1 MAGSSQDVRGT
12 QRRDPESE
20 KEKGRLSE
28 TQIVK
33 LRQKGSTEGWPGQG
47 EEGKAF
53 QGGGIACVKTQRQ
66 HNVFPRIF
74 SVPFALSLGTTQH
87 DLETIEEMN

>member
-20 KEKGRLSE
+20 KKKGVSE
-28 TQIVK
+28 TQTVK

-53 QGGGIACVKTQRQ
+53 QGRGTASAKTQKQ

-74 SVPFALSLGTTQH
+74 
-87 DLETIEEMN
+87 

>member
-1 MAGSSQDVRGT
+1 MAGSSWDVRGT
-12 QRRDPESE
+12 QRRDRVLR

-33 LRQKGSTEGWPGQG
+33 LRQKSTEGWPGQG

-53 QGGGIACVKTQRQ
+53 RGGGIACAKTENSIMYSQEYFRFPLPSLWAP
-66 HNVFPRIF
+66 HNMI
-74 SVPFALSLGTTQH
+74 
-87 DLETIEEMN
+87 